1 MSFSDFY
8 HQRGNEI
15 SISGEQ
21 ASRFAKAISN
31 DFNPIHDPDNKRFCV
46 PGDLLFALFVER
58 FGVAKSSKFTFTGLV
73 GADTNL
79 IFPDQDSPTMSIVDP
94 RGKDYLKVERSGLIE
109 PLNPG
114 LEALVRAYVRF
125 SGQNFPHILVPLMN
139 QQNVMINAQRP
150 LIIYQSMALDLDT
163 LDLTSPSL
171 ELVNSD
177 LDIVGKRGDAR
188 LYFDVKEDSRSV
200 GQGVKH
206 LIISGLRPSDQEA
219 VDAMVA
225 QYLDWQSAYT
235 AI

>member
-1 MSFSDFY
+1 
-8 HQRGNEI
+8 
-15 SISGEQ
+15 
-21 ASRFAKAISN
+21 
-31 DFNPIHDPDNKRFCV
+31 
-46 PGDLLFALFVER
+46 
-58 FGVAKSSKFTFTGLV
+58 
-73 GADTNL
+73 
-79 IFPDQDSPTMSIVDP
+79 
-94 RGKDYLKVERSGLIE
+94 
-109 PLNPG
+109 
-114 LEALVRAYVRF
+114 
-125 SGQNFPHILVPLMN
+125 MN
-139 QQNVMINAQRP
+139 QQNVMIHAQRP

-235 AI
+235 AN